1 MEYTT
6 KIRILIQNEKMELI
20 YFISGILT
28 VGVIYG
34 VVLLR
39 AVKSSHTNLLAKY
52 QSQSNISSIRYGDM
66 DEELKGLKILIGD
79 IQSKMEKDQYEN
91 LSEINKRIKEL
102 DEVAY
107 KNTETIKKSNQVF
120 NKNVTDAFNEITQ
133 LKQNIKILGQDPNM
147 VSRY

>member
-1 MEYTT
+1 VEYTT